1 MPRTARPLEKEI
13 FVKGQHL
20 RNIMKVA
27 ISLLQ
32 SIQLS
37 PCQTNGSAPTA
48 HLGPSSLSS
57 PRPLVQVQVPK
68 QWTSCLVILPFL
80 KSLLPSSFNLL
91 SSSSSSRLLPA
102 ASYPASPQPLS
113 RRPAPPPPPP
123 PPAAGGRGL
132 FVPLSPLSTAH
143 RQAASLS
150 TGPFAVVDVFVVA
163 VNGVVDVVVVLLAS
177 LYPGL
182 ILVVN
187 VYFSCCCSR

>member
-1 MPRTARPLEKEI
+1 
-13 FVKGQHL
+13 
-20 RNIMKVA
+20 MKVA

-37 PCQTNGSAPTA
+37 PCQTNRSAPTA
-48 HLGPSSLSS
+48 HLGTSSLSS
-57 PRPLVQVQVPK
+57 PQPLVQVQVPK
-68 QWTSCLVILPFL
+68 QWTSCLVILPFP

-91 SSSSSSRLLPA
+91 FSSSSSRLLPA

-123 PPAAGGRGL
+123 PAAAAGGRGL

-150 TGPFAVVDVFVVA
+150 TGPFPVVDVFA
-163 VNGVVDVVVVLLAS
+163 GYGVVDVMVVLLAS

>member
-1 MPRTARPLEKEI
+1 MDLLPGDPTLPQV
-13 FVKGQHL
+13 FVAKQL
-20 RNIMKVA
+20 QPALLQQQLKA
-27 ISLLQ
+27 LASSLL
-32 SIQLS
+32 
-37 PCQTNGSAPTA
+37 
-48 HLGPSSLSS
+48 
-57 PRPLVQVQVPK
+57 
-68 QWTSCLVILPFL
+68 
-80 KSLLPSSFNLL
+80 
-91 SSSSSSRLLPA
+91 SRLSA
-102 ASYPASPQPLS
+102 ASE
-113 RRPAPPPPPP
+113 PPTSPP

-163 VNGVVDVVVVLLAS
+163 VNGVVDVMVVLLAS

>member
-1 MPRTARPLEKEI
+1 
-13 FVKGQHL
+13 
-20 RNIMKVA
+20 MKVA

-37 PCQTNGSAPTA
+37 PCQANRSAPTA
-48 HLGPSSLSS
+48 HLGTSSLSS
-57 PRPLVQVQVPK
+57 PQPLVQAQVPK

-123 PPAAGGRGL
+123 AAGGRGL

-163 VNGVVDVVVVLLAS
+163 VNGVVDVMVVLLAS

-182 ILVVN
+182 ILVVD

>member
-37 PCQTNGSAPTA
+37 PCQANGSAPTA
-48 HLGPSSLSS
+48 HLGTSSLGS
-57 PRPLVQVQVPK
+57 PQPLVQVQVPK

-113 RRPAPPPPPP
+113 RRPAPLPS
-123 PPAAGGRGL
+123 
-132 FVPLSPLSTAH
+132 SPS
-143 RQAASLS
+143 
-150 TGPFAVVDVFVVA
+150 
-163 VNGVVDVVVVLLAS
+163 
-177 LYPGL
+177 
-182 ILVVN
+182 
-187 VYFSCCCSR
+187 SCCWRPRPLCPTQPTFDCTPPSGKPQHWAFCCC

>member
-1 MPRTARPLEKEI
+1 
-13 FVKGQHL
+13 
-20 RNIMKVA
+20 MKVA

-37 PCQTNGSAPTA
+37 PCQANRSAPTA
-48 HLGPSSLSS
+48 HLGTSSLGS
-57 PRPLVQVQVPK
+57 PHLLVQVQVPK

-113 RRPAPPPPPP
+113 RRPAPP
-123 PPAAGGRGL
+123 AGGRGL

-150 TGPFAVVDVFVVA
+150 TGPFAVVDVFVGA

-177 LYPGL
+177 SNSGPV
-182 ILVVN
+182 LVVN
-187 VYFSCCCSR
+187 VYFSC